1 MAYVWSVAAADFDG
15 DGRTDLAVAYTSFE
29 LDTWRSGVDL
39 PLSPPGGYWE
49 RHPLFA
55 AATRKGPVALA
66 TGDLEG
72 NGHKDLVA
80 VTAAGETLVFLGNG
94 KGSFTRQK
102 TPPPAF
108 PVACGGAH
116 VELADLD
123 GDGRDEMVESFSDEP
138 DHGHCLSNGGLTA
151 WKASRRK
158 SARRP

>member
-1 MAYVWSVAAADFDG
+1 MVMGDFDG

-29 LDTWRSGVDL
+29 LDTWRSGVDG
-39 PLSPPGGYWE
+39 SFAPGWIPGS
-49 RHPLFA
+49 HPLFA

-108 PVACGGAH
+108 PGACRGAH

-138 DHGHCLSNGGLTA
+138 DQYGHCPSNGGLTA

>member
-1 MAYVWSVAAADFDG
+1 LKA
-15 DGRTDLAVAYTSFE
+15 
-29 LDTWRSGVDL
+29 
-39 PLSPPGGYWE
+39 
-49 RHPLFA
+49 
-55 AATRKGPVALA
+55 
-66 TGDLEG
+66 

-80 VTAAGETLVFLGNG
+80 ATAAGETLVFPGNG

-108 PVACGGAH
+108 PGACRGTH

-138 DHGHCLSNGGLTA
+138 DLYGHCPSNGGLTA